1 MRRLFESLA
10 QTRPLVVVFDDLQW
24 AEPTFIDLVD
34 YVADHTRDAPVLLL
48 CVARPEL
55 FDTRPDWGGG
65 KRHAAT
71 TSLEPLRD
79 DDTRRLIANLL
90 GGGSLPDPVQ
100 KRIAGLA
107 EGNALFTEELLAMLV
122 DEERLVREDE
132 RWVVAGDFDLGDLR
146 IPQEISAFLAARLE
160 RLPEGER
167 TLLVRGSVEGAAV
180 PLRRAP
186 RARRPSCRS
195 PFFTAISPRSSA
207 AT

>member
-1 MRRLFESLA
+1 MPRRLRSS
-10 QTRPLVVVFDDLQW
+10 R
-24 AEPTFIDLVD
+24 
-34 YVADHTRDAPVLLL
+34 
-48 CVARPEL
+48 C
-55 FDTRPDWGGG
+55 
-65 KRHAAT
+65 
-71 TSLEPLRD
+71 SD

-122 DEERLVREDE
+122 DEKRLVREDE
-132 RWVVAGDFDLGDLR
+132 RWVVAGDLGDLR

-167 TLLVRGSVEGAAV
+167 TLLVRGSVEGAAL

-186 RARRPSCRS
+186 RAVARAVGVRL
-195 PFFTAISPRSSA
+195 FTAISPRSSA